1 MPILAK
7 SELKY
12 IGGYANAFTRVPG
25 DCLLDGGKA
34 TDGPLQLR
42 DDLSPEMYSKF
53 VDQWINQGATLV
65 GGCCGTLPSHKEAIA
80 ASLRPR

>member
-1 MPILAK
+1 MTILAK

-12 IGGYANAFTRVPG
+12 ICGYANAFPRVPE
-25 DCLLDGGKA
+25 DWLLDGGKA

-42 DDLSPEMYSKF
+42 DDLSPEVYSKI
-53 VDQWINQGATLV
+53 VGQWINQGATLV
-65 GGCCGTLPSHKEAIA
+65 GGCCGTRPSHIAAIA